1 MSETD
6 CALAAD
12 AKVETPEGPMA
23 IRAVAGK
30 AIAVFTRD
38 PNGRV
43 RFRMMQNVRK
53 ILEQQPVLKL
63 TFENG
68 RTVRVGPTQVLF
80 KNGMVACRAA
90 ALSVGDDLECAF
102 HFPAGYEFTDD
113 RTHTRRVS
121 SRCLRLTAIEP
132 GGTADLYALSVHQ
145 SQCFM
150 VTAGVLCKAEEAAA
164 P

>member
-1 MSETD
+1 MSASD

-23 IRAVAGK
+23 IRTVAGK
-30 AIAVFTRD
+30 AIAVFTRE
-38 PNGRV
+38 PGGRM

-63 TFENG
+63 TLENG
-68 RTVRVGPTQVLF
+68 RTVRVGPAQVLF
-80 KNGMVACRAA
+80 KNGMVACRAD
-90 ALSVGDDLECAF
+90 ALCVGDDLESAF
-102 HFPAGYEFTDD
+102 HFPAGYEFSDD

-132 GGTADLYALSVHQ
+132 GGSADLYAVSVHE
-145 SQCFM
+145 SQCLM
-150 VTAGVLCKAEEAAA
+150 VTAGVLCKAEDAA